1 MPCNVSW
8 EVFKAIVL
16 ESALSHVGK
25 TVWEVI
31 GNWIQVI
38 INTYLREREMALK
51 EALVCSLLKKITPN
65 FHFLEAVSRGTFG

>member
-8 EVFKAIVL
+8 EVSEIIVL
-16 ESALSHVGK
+16 ESALSLVGK

-38 INTYLREREMALK
+38 INTYLRDREMGLK
-51 EALVCSLLKKITPN
+51 EALVCSLLKKTPS